1 MIRRPPR
8 STRTDTLFPYTPLFR
23 SLFDDPESALLR
35 LHVTGETLI
44 SDIVKPA
51 LLSLRMPQF
60 DDTALVGARWG
71 RCARQRCI
79 RFQKSAF
86 RLYSLRVTCLP
97 CLSERIG
104 PRCIKSFTPHFIGG
118 RDHLAPIRDGLRWD
132 TLRVGRNA
140 PLTTGHDRDGRE
152 HTP

>member
-1 MIRRPPR
+1 MRIRDW
-8 STRTDTLFPYTPLFR
+8 SSDVCSSDL
-23 SLFDDPESALLR
+23 DPESALLR

-97 CLSERIG
+97 CLRERIG
-104 PRCIKSFTPHFIGG
+104 PCCLQFG
-118 RDHLAPIRDGLRWD
+118 R
-132 TLRVGRNA
+132 
-140 PLTTGHDRDGRE
+140 
-152 HTP
+152 HTV

>member
-1 MIRRPPR
+1 MRIRDW
-8 STRTDTLFPYTPLFR
+8 SSDVCSSDL
-23 SLFDDPESALLR
+23 DPESALLR

-97 CLSERIG
+97 CLSDRIG
-104 PRCIKSFTPHFIGG
+104 TRCLKSFKPHFIGG
-118 RDHLAPIRDGLRWD
+118 RDHRSE
-132 TLRVGRNA
+132 
-140 PLTTGHDRDGRE
+140 E
-152 HTP
+152 HTSELPSQM

>member
-1 MIRRPPR
+1 MRIRDW
-8 STRTDTLFPYTPLFR
+8 SSDVCSSDL
-23 SLFDDPESALLR
+23 DPESALLR

-97 CLSERIG
+97 CLSKRIG
-104 PRCIKSFTPHFIGG
+104 PTSLKSFKPHFFGG
-118 RDHLAPIRDGLRWD
+118 RHPITPFTHGSRWD
-132 TLRVGRNA
+132 QPQHGK
-140 PLTTGHDRDGRE
+140 P
-152 HTP
+152 P

>member
-35 LHVTGETLI
+35 LHVTGEALI

-86 RLYSLRVTCLP
+86 RLYSLRVTSLTCLTKP
-97 CLSERIG
+97 LG
-104 PRCIKSFTPHFIGG
+104 PPRPKSFNPPFIACPYQ
-118 RDHLAPIRDGLRWD
+118 LP
-132 TLRVGRNA
+132 
-140 PLTTGHDRDGRE
+140 P
-152 HTP
+152 

>member
-1 MIRRPPR
+1 
-8 STRTDTLFPYTPLFR
+8 
-23 SLFDDPESALLR
+23 
-35 LHVTGETLI
+35 
-44 SDIVKPA
+44 
-51 LLSLRMPQF
+51 MPQF

-104 PRCIKSFTPHFIGG
+104 PRCLKSFKPHFLGG
-118 RDHLAPIRDGLRWD
+118 RDHIAPIRDGSSE
-132 TLRVGRNA
+132 
-140 PLTTGHDRDGRE
+140 E
-152 HTP
+152 HTSELRSLMRPSYAVFSLKQKTIQTM

>member
-1 MIRRPPR
+1 MYWGSGVCSSDLLPQFHRAQKYLAVVAFGADTALR
-8 STRTDTLFPYTPLFR
+8 SL
-23 SLFDDPESALLR
+23 SSCLFDDPESALLR

-104 PRCIKSFTPHFIGG
+104 PRCLKSFKPHFIGG
-118 RDHLAPIRDGLRWD
+118 RDHIAPIRDGIRR
-132 TLRVGRNA
+132 TA
-140 PLTTGHDRDGRE
+140 E
-152 HTP
+152 HTSE